1 MQNHNKK
8 QNTELN
14 KILIMNQLPKLTT
27 NRFAMALA
35 AAAGLAASAVSSQ
48 AQSATATISDVAAGG
63 GVFDYTITLQNTGTT
78 SLDAFWYA
86 WTQSGNNLSAD
97 ITTPGSSLGWT
108 DTAKTGNLAISWVDS
123 SGTAPVGV
131 GKSATFTFD
140 STETPTAITT
150 PPAGGSVAYVS
161 AAGLNAF
168 DQNDPG
174 VASPVFY
181 PTLAAVPEPTS
192 MGLIAAGSLVLA
204 VGLELRK
211 GRKKSA

>member
-1 MQNHNKK
+1 MQNHNKQ

-14 KILIMNQLPKLTT
+14 KSLIMNQLPKLIT
-27 NRFAMALA
+27 NRFALALA
-35 AAAGLAASAVSSQ
+35 MAAGLAASTVSSQ

-63 GVFDYTITLQNTGTT
+63 GVFDYTITLHNTGTY

-86 WTQSGNNLSAD
+86 WTLSGNNLSTD
-97 ITTPGSSLGWT
+97 ITSPGSSLGWV
-108 DTAKTGNLAISWVDS
+108 DSAKTGNLAISWVDS
-123 SGTAPVGV
+123 TGTAPLGV
-131 GKSATFTFD
+131 GQSATFTFD

-150 PPAGGSVAYVS
+150 SPSGESVAYVTV
-161 AAGLNAF
+161 AGLNAF
-168 DQNDPG
+168 AQNSLG
-174 VASPVFY
+174 VASPVFS
-181 PTLAAVPEPTS
+181 PTLVTAPEPTS